1 MRTTIATTTP
11 LDSDTGARLPA
22 APTIS
27 FRHLV
32 PRTTVPPACPPVLP
46 SCSCLNLLP
55 LACFAPGPTRITP
68 GLSCHSDRQ
77 VQEGGSSASAVDPPS
92 SKPQA

>member
-11 LDSDTGARLPA
+11 LDSDTDARLPA

-32 PRTTVPPACPPVLP
+32 PRTTVPPACLPRPPVL
-46 SCSCLNLLP
+46 LLLDLLP

-68 GLSCHSDRQ
+68 GLSCHSYWQ
-77 VQEGGSSASAVDPPS
+77 VEEGGSSASAVDPPS